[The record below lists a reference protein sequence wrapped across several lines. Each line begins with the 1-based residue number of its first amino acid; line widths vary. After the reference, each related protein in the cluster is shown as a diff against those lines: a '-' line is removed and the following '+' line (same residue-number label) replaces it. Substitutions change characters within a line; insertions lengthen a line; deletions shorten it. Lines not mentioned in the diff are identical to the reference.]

1 VVVSAFFKASTNS
14 EALHTIMLANV
25 KPEAKIVTDAFRGYN
40 GFSANYNHIT
50 IKHTEGNYVTEGD
63 DHTNCIE
70 GFW

>member
-1 VVVSAFFKASTNS
+1 
-14 EALHTIMLANV
+14 MLANV